1 MSLGLFSLVGLI
13 GVTMIRPVARV
24 RYHARFFRHRER
36 LRLRFERAL
45 QRRGA
50 ADRRG
55 GHGGSAWVASAVAAL
70 GATMRNKK
78 RAEVPEYFGSPP
90 RHSNF
95 LTVSEG
101 MLLKLFVSGLI
112 VVALCQAPAIAQTQ
126 PDQTVRLSNGAT
138 ATSYHNC
145 GDMDLCARVANNDGT
160 VLSIYSEGAALC
172 QPYLLHFVLQNA
184 SGVTQYEFSRM
195 VNHSNTK
202 DKGCGHTLPTQ
213 MVLDHG
219 AVHLTVI
226 ETLDRTL
233 SLVFSATH

>member
-1 MSLGLFSLVGLI
+1 MAINNIVHAGRVVSSRLHLEGRSLKSFS
-13 GVTMIRPVARV
+13 
-24 RYHARFFRHRER
+24 
-36 LRLRFERAL
+36 
-45 QRRGA
+45 
-50 ADRRG
+50 
-55 GHGGSAWVASAVAAL
+55 SA
-70 GATMRNKK
+70 
-78 RAEVPEYFGSPP
+78 
-90 RHSNF
+90 
-95 LTVSEG
+95 
-101 MLLKLFVSGLI
+101 LI
-112 VVALCQAPAIAQTQ
+112 VVALCQAPAIAQVQ
-126 PDQTVRLSNGAT
+126 PDQTVKLSNGAT

-145 GDMDLCARVANNDGT
+145 GDMDLCARVVKTDGT

-172 QPYLLHFVLQNA
+172 QPYFLHFVLQNA

-226 ETLDRTL
+226 ETLEGTL